1 MSDPLLEKTIHDI
14 NASISALVN
23 AVELTRDE
31 WRNNPELVDRILPL
45 TIDKILELQDHLAKY
60 KNLNLD

>member
-1 MSDPLLEKTIHDI
+1 MSDSDLDKTVHDI
-14 NASISALVN
+14 NSSISALVN
-23 AVELTRDE
+23 AIDLTKEE

-45 TIDKILELQDHLAKY
+45 TIDKILELQTHLAKY

>member
-1 MSDPLLEKTIHDI
+1 MSDSLRAKTVHDI

-31 WRNNPELVDRILPL
+31 WRTNPELVDRILPL
-45 TIDKILELQDHLAKY
+45 TVDKILELQDHLAKY
-60 KNLNLD
+60 KKLNLD

>member
-1 MSDPLLEKTIHDI
+1 MSDPILEKTIHDI

-23 AVELTRDE
+23 AVELTKEE
-31 WRNNPELVDRILPL
+31 WRSNPELVDRILPL
-45 TIDKILELQDHLAKY
+45 TIDKILELQTHLAKY

>member
-1 MSDPLLEKTIHDI
+1 MSDSDLDKTVHDI
-14 NASISALVN
+14 NSSISALVN
-23 AVELTRDE
+23 SIDLTKEE

-45 TIDKILELQDHLAKY
+45 TIDKILELQTHLAKY